1 LFDGFDAEVVL
12 VLVIR
17 SVIMS
22 LASVPHLTQPKRN
35 SEAVCF
41 DLTLIGTPQFSQI
54 GGLGAQYFQVGGLS
68 GFIGECSRYC
78 FNPDKFPSIT
88 MARG

>member
-1 LFDGFDAEVVL
+1 L

-17 SVIMS
+17 SVILSMP
-22 LASVPHLTQPKRN
+22 SVPHQTQPKRK

-41 DLTLIGTPQFSQI
+41 DLMLIGTPQFSQI
-54 GGLGAQYFQVGGLS
+54 GGLGAQYFQVSCLS

-78 FNPDKFPSIT
+78 FNPDKFPLIT